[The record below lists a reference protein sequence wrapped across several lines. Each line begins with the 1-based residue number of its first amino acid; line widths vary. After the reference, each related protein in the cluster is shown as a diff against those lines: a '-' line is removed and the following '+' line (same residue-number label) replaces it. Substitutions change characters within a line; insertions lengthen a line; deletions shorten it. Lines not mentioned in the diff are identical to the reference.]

1 VAQANGHEISSH
13 HSSTLNGSWTIQT
26 LQDEHVQNQ
35 ILEQKQACVPNTFFA
50 TVVFLEKQRE
60 TEEHV

>member
-1 VAQANGHEISSH
+1 
-13 HSSTLNGSWTIQT
+13 